1 MKEAK
6 KEDAPSTRSPQ
17 VGLGAN
23 ERDNRQKEEE
33 KVVPP
38 LGNTDVHQSVKPV
51 NPAKE
56 KHQEEEK
63 KEPRK
68 DMHALRHANEVGA
81 TTEESILSLS

>member
-1 MKEAK
+1 MI
-6 KEDAPSTRSPQ
+6 
-17 VGLGAN
+17 L
-23 ERDNRQKEEE
+23 
-33 KVVPP
+33 P
-38 LGNTDVHQSVKPV
+38 LGNTVVHQSVKPV

-68 DMHALRHANEVGA
+68 DMHALMHATEIGP